1 MINNIE
7 MNKIITKK
15 LNDEDKCEQWVK
27 DKQYVNEENC
37 F

>member
-7 MNKIITKK
+7 MNKIIKN